1 MIYLTLTQD
10 DPRQRP
16 GDPEPDWVSELQTAI
31 RCQKI
36 LESANNDLK
45 VDQVGFHLRG
55 VADKDAA
62 RRVRV
67 RDKYNPFACR
77 DRLCR

>member
-1 MIYLTLTQD
+1 LHPLSLTVLQD

-16 GDPEPDWVSELQTAI
+16 TDPEPDWVQELQNGI

-45 VDQVGFHLRG
+45 VG
-55 VADKDAA
+55 V
-62 RRVRV
+62 RHSGS
-67 RDKYNPFACR
+67 
-77 DRLCR
+77 